1 VAGDSEEEKAGQ
13 QTSGQ
18 EGPMKRTVKLEVERS
33 SLMHVGR
40 RVDYAVRAL
49 SYLAAQPQGRIVSR
63 TEIERKQDIPSSFLS
78 KIMKDLVAAGLV
90 QSHVGCQGGFSLARP
105 ANTIN
110 IKQVYE
116 SVEGPLVLMQCLER
130 DEFCPYDSVCT
141 QISIW
146 DRAQNLVA
154 GYLSQVSIGDIADQK
169 GLKERLSA
177 IHG

>member
-1 VAGDSEEEKAGQ
+1 
-13 QTSGQ
+13 
-18 EGPMKRTVKLEVERS
+18 MKRTERLDVERS

-40 RVDYAVRAL
+40 RVDYAIRAL

-90 QSHVGCQGGFSLARP
+90 QSHVGCQGGFSLSRP
-105 ANTIN
+105 ADAIN
-110 IKQVYE
+110 IKEVYE

-130 DEFCPYDSVCT
+130 REEFCPYDSVCT

-146 DRAQNLVA
+146 DKAQSLVA
-154 GYLSQVSIGDIADQK
+154 TYLSQVSIGDIADQK

-177 IHG
+177 AHG